1 MQAEEGRQSFS
12 SFLAKG
18 VAETGLGAASL
29 WLKHRSISTVTPGG
43 EDVGATLGLF

>member
-1 MQAEEGRQSFS
+1 MDKAWVQAGEGVSKFS

-29 WLKHRSISTVTPGG
+29 
-43 EDVGATLGLF
+43 